1 MCIRDRIGA
10 TPGNL
15 KPFADLG
22 LDIIRMDGN
31 FGTQGDI
38 QLTRNPYNIKIEF
51 NASMDT
57 VSYTHL
63 LLFFFIHSH
72 RHHSISSFKLQYFYF

>member
-22 LDIIRMDGN
+22 LDVIRMDGN

-38 QLTRNPYNIKIEF
+38 QLKIGR
-51 NASMDT
+51 AS
-57 VSYTHL
+57 
-63 LLFFFIHSH
+63 
-72 RHHSISSFKLQYFYF
+72 